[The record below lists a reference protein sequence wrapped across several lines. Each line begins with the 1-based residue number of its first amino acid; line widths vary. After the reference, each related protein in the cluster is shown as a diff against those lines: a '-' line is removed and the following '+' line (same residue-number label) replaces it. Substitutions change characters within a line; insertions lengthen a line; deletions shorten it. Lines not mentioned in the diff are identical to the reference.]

1 MSESI
6 KSQSLSG
13 IKWSAIERFA
23 VQGIQFIIG
32 LILARLLSPSDYGI
46 IGMLAIFMAIS
57 QTIIDSGFSKA
68 LIQKQDRTEIDFSTA
83 FYFNIV
89 VGLVC
94 YLILFLASPY
104 VAVFF
109 NEPIL
114 KDVLRVLA
122 INLFL
127 NSLVVVPVAKLS
139 IKVDFKTLSKAS
151 IISTIL
157 SGALGI
163 VLAYRGIGVWALV
176 VQSVSHSFV
185 NVVLLWC
192 LLKWRPQ
199 WQYSWESFKKLFG
212 YGGNVL
218 VAGIISTIC
227 ANINTLVIGKFYTPK
242 DLGFYTRGNQFPS
255 LLSTNI
261 TAILQRVTFPILS
274 KIQDD
279 TERLILVYREYIK
292 ISSLGIFFLLSLLA
306 SLGKPLIEL
315 LLTDKWL
322 DATIYLQVFCFA
334 LMFDHLC
341 QINLNLLYVK
351 GDTKYILRLEI
362 IKKSISFA
370 ILLISIPFGVL
381 AICLSQI
388 VYTQI
393 AVYINTYYTG
403 KLYNFGYIKQIKD
416 YLPYLLLSQLAC
428 IPSWILQSLNLHPL
442 LILIVGGIISSA
454 LYALLLYLKKDEV
467 FNKYIVTEIKKRFP

>member
-1 MSESI
+1 MGEGLR
-6 KSQSLSG
+6 SQSISG
-13 IKWSAIERFA
+13 VKWSAIERFS

-32 LILARLLSPSDYGI
+32 LILARILTPTDYGI

-68 LIQKQDRTEIDFSTA
+68 LIQNQDRTEVDFSTA
-83 FYFNIV
+83 FFSNIA
-89 VGLVC
+89 VGLIC

-104 VAVFF
+104 IAFFF
-109 NEPIL
+109 NEPVL

-127 NSLVVVPVAKLS
+127 NSLAVVPVAKLS
-139 IKVDFKTLSKAS
+139 IKVDFKTQSKAS

-163 VLAYRGIGVWALV
+163 VLAYRGVGIWALV
-176 VQSVSHSFV
+176 AQSVSHSFV
-185 NVVLLWC
+185 NVVLLWG

-218 VAGIISTIC
+218 VAGIISTIY
-227 ANINTLVIGKFYTPK
+227 ANINTLVIGMLYTPK
-242 DLGFYTRGNQFPS
+242 DLGFFTRGNQFPA

-279 TERLILVYREYIK
+279 TQRLISVYREYIK

-362 IKKSISFA
+362 IKKSISFV

-381 AICLSQI
+381 AICLSQVI
-388 VYTQI
+388 YSQI

-416 YLPYLLLSQLAC
+416 YLPYLLLAQFAC
-428 IPSWILQSLNLHPL
+428 IPSWALQSLDLHPL
-442 LILIVGGIISSA
+442 LILSIGGIISSA
-454 LYALLLYLKKDEV
+454 LYILLLYFKKDEV
-467 FNKYIVTEIKKRFP
+467 FNKYIISEIKKQFL